1 MYRPFIK
8 NIVPGKK
15 SEIDKRSRA
24 FPIPQT
30 RNFFA
35 RTAFWSGSKMC
46 APTLIPLWKYVIN
59 LTNRSSNIYCPFSKS
74 FSFFLTTLIGS
85 ARFHMIFLLS
95 CNILRF
101 GLHQFHE
108 FDKTFFF
115 PIENR
120 AGGTCGDGHC
130 ALNGVL
136 RGHFLKIKMLQWN

>member
-15 SEIDKRSRA
+15 SEIDKRRA

-30 RNFFA
+30 GNFFA
-35 RTAFWSGSKMC
+35 RTVFWSGSKMC
-46 APTLIPLWKYVIN
+46 APTWNPLWKYVIN

-95 CNILRF
+95 CTYYALASISSMNLMKHSSSQ
-101 GLHQFHE
+101 L
-108 FDKTFFF
+108 KTGQV
-115 PIENR
+115 EHVGMV
-120 AGGTCGDGHC
+120 GGYPNLLLSETLS
-130 ALNGVL
+130 AQIM
-136 RGHFLKIKMLQWN
+136 F